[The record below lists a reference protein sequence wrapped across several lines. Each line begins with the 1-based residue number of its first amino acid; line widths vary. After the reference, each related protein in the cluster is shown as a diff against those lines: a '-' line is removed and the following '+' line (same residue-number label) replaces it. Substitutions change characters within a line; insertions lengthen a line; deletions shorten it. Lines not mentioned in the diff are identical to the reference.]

1 MGLLAIMQSC
11 SKENDLPISKEK
23 TIAQQT
29 ASQKLAS
36 SIRVISVNKP
46 IASLT
51 LDGTVGLDLDNNLT
65 DDLIFSSTS
74 YGIYVKSNL
83 GVLKYKANKNL
94 LRGPYRL
101 SYGQASPVGG
111 AVFSIANK
119 ESFFIN
125 LPNEM
130 TYYIGFKV
138 LFSSDNKIHFGWAR
152 VKQKYEY
159 AGYIYEVAINDAPNT
174 PVFAGEI

>member
-1 MGLLAIMQSC
+1 MKKTILKGMMLMGLLAIMQSC

-65 DDLIFSSTS
+65 DDLILAVLLMV
-74 YGIYVKSNL
+74 YMLNL
-83 GVLKYKANKNL
+83 
-94 LRGPYRL
+94 
-101 SYGQASPVGG
+101 
-111 AVFSIANK
+111 I
-119 ESFFIN
+119 
-125 LPNEM
+125 
-130 TYYIGFKV
+130 
-138 LFSSDNKIHFGWAR
+138 
-152 VKQKYEY
+152 
-159 AGYIYEVAINDAPNT
+159 
-174 PVFAGEI
+174 